1 MERAHAWP
9 EIYVDGVGF
18 VPVEVS
24 PAYEGIMEEADMSIG
39 ISNSSL
45 VREFDEEINDDTQGS
60 YETGGDD
67 DLTPDADIAFIV
79 LCIFAVVILGGL
91 LTVISKKTCREIKTY
106 FRRRKDFLKAPPKAA
121 VSAIYGFMESRDY
134 PLKDETVRLGNKA
147 AYSRYP
153 MEEEDRKVMLTYLKD
168 AEKEK
173 KKNKKGRSY

>member
-1 MERAHAWP
+1 
-9 EIYVDGVGF
+9 
-18 VPVEVS
+18 
-24 PAYEGIMEEADMSIG
+24 MSIG

-91 LTVISKKTCREIKTY
+91 LTVISKRPAEIKTY

-147 AYSRYP
+147 AYGGIP

-168 AEKEK
+168 AEKRKRRIKREDHIDYE
-173 KKNKKGRSY
+173 NKKSVKPT